1 MDALNSFLANLPL
14 GSLIALGSIV
24 GGLIALA
31 NGSITYTEFQVG
43 IGASAAGAGVL
54 GAARVQ
60 AAKVDVHKT
69 TE

>member
-14 GSLIALGSIV
+14 ASLVAIGSIV

-43 IGASAAGAGVL
+43 IGASVAGAGVL
-54 GAARVQ
+54 GAARVS
-60 AAKVDVHKT
+60 AAKADVTKT